1 MIPEKVAYLLA
12 EILGQ
17 DEEDITEQTAFTEEY
32 GIEPIDVAKLVIA
45 VEKKFDIAIQNED
58 SGSISLIINSE
69 YGITTIIPCSRALSE
84 IIIKKGGYFDEILL
98 YRLLKIKNS
107 SGNYYIRL
115 SQNIDISYEEIEQE
129 NNNLKN
135 LEGNVRTFVKITQ
148 EMLDNQKKN
157 VEKINWEN
165 IIVK

>member
-1 MIPEKVAYLLA
+1 MGLELKTQDNFID
-12 EILGQ
+12 LGTLK
-17 DEEDITEQTAFTEEY
+17 DFFNNY
-32 GIEPIDVAKLVIA
+32 G
-45 VEKKFDIAIQNED
+45 KFDIAIQNED

>member
-1 MIPEKVAYLLA
+1 M
-12 EILGQ
+12 
-17 DEEDITEQTAFTEEY
+17 
-32 GIEPIDVAKLVIA
+32 
-45 VEKKFDIAIQNED
+45 
-58 SGSISLIINSE
+58 
-69 YGITTIIPCSRALSE
+69 
-84 IIIKKGGYFDEILL
+84 
-98 YRLLKIKNS
+98 
-107 SGNYYIRL
+107 RL